1 MTSSGTSNCLAAIC
15 LASCLAVTGST
26 ALRGSLMSPSIV
38 MFYGGELP
46 APVYMVNMSDISTFL
61 MSLEKTDITSTEV
74 QKALTGKHL
83 KVSLFWG
90 ARWARFVREGRRFSE
105 LRPEDAG
112 HHARLFPQQGDR
124 PTLFVQTQPMMWED
138 ASRQVPT
145 DNASFAEAARVP
157 DSSRALLVRYGLLV
171 APPPRAQ

>member
-1 MTSSGTSNCLAAIC
+1 MSSSRPSSLLAAIC
-15 LASCLAVTGST
+15 LASCLAASGSI
-26 ALRGSLMSPSIV
+26 AIRGSLMSPSIV
-38 MFYGGELP
+38 MFHGDELP
-46 APVYMVNMSDISTFL
+46 APVYIVNLSEISTFL
-61 MSLEKTDITSTEV
+61 MSLERIELTSAEV
-74 QKALTGKHL
+74 QNALPGKHL

-90 ARWARFVREGRRFSE
+90 ARWARFVREGRPFTE

-138 ASRQVPT
+138 ASRSVPT

-157 DSSRALLVRYGLLV
+157 DSSRVLLIRYGLPL
-171 APPPRAQ
+171 APPARAK